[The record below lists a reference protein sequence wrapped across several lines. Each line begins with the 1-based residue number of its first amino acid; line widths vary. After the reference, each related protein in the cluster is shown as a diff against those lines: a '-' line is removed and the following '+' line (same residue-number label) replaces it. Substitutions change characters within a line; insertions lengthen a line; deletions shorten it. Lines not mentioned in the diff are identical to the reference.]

1 MTDSTH
7 INPDSILVAIDIAK
21 QNHDALI
28 LWPSGHKKVIR
39 IPNTLEGYQQ
49 LLKATHALPAEITIG
64 FEPTA
69 DYHRNVAFWFKHQGA
84 QCMLASSLS
93 VARAR
98 EMLFKTWDKHDRKDA
113 RLILYLMQQ
122 GMVRP
127 FYDPLVESTM
137 DIQELSNT
145 YHQISLSR
153 TRIQHSLLNHYLTLY
168 FPEMERYLHSTR
180 AEWFCRLLLKFPT
193 PNSILR
199 YKKATFV
206 KRAWDIVGR
215 KVCKQRFLEE
225 VYEIAAHSIGLP
237 VALKGLGITTFKLQ
251 LQRYLEL
258 SIQRNELEK
267 MAESMLSQRTD
278 YQRLRT
284 LPGVGPIISLIKLL
298 C

>member
-1 MTDSTH
+1 
-7 INPDSILVAIDIAK
+7 
-21 QNHDALI
+21 
-28 LWPSGHKKVIR
+28 
-39 IPNTLEGYQQ
+39 LEGYQQ

-69 DYHRNVAFWFKHQGA
+69 DYHRNIAFWFNHQGA

-122 GMVRP
+122 GMVRS
-127 FYDPLVESTM
+127 FYDPLIESTM

-153 TRIQHSLLNHYLTLY
+153 TRIRHSLVNHYLTLY
-168 FPEMERYLHSTR
+168 FPEMERYLHNIRT
-180 AEWFCRLLLKFPT
+180 EWFCRLLLKFRT
-193 PNSILR
+193 PASIIR

-225 VYEIAAHSIGLP
+225 VYETVTHSIGLP

-251 LQRYLEL
+251 LHRYLEL
-258 SIQRNELEK
+258 SIQRNELEE
-267 MAESMLSQRTD
+267 MQGLCYLSG
-278 YQRLRT
+278 L
-284 LPGVGPIISLIKLL
+284 IISDYAHFPVLGRLSR
-298 C
+298 

>member
-1 MTDSTH
+1 
-7 INPDSILVAIDIAK
+7 
-21 QNHDALI
+21 
-28 LWPSGHKKVIR
+28 
-39 IPNTLEGYQQ
+39 
-49 LLKATHALPAEITIG
+49 
-64 FEPTA
+64 
-69 DYHRNVAFWFKHQGA
+69 
-84 QCMLASSLS
+84 MLASSLS

-137 DIQELSNT
+137 DIQELSNI

-193 PNSILR
+193 PTSILR

-215 KVCKQRFLEE
+215 KACKQRFLEE